1 MGYAKYSSADFII
14 SALVGSLLFWGE
26 AVSAETAIF
35 AVIGM
40 GIWVRFVMISNG
52 LEDMFQRLA
61 DYIEERT
68 STTK

>member
-1 MGYAKYSSADFII
+1 
-14 SALVGSLLFWGE
+14 
-26 AVSAETAIF
+26 
-35 AVIGM
+35 VIGM